1 MVPWMSEKEIEI
13 IDEFLRPEWVVFEWG
28 CGGSTLRWRDRVKE
42 WISIDHNPE
51 WTRKIPNVI
60 LRSYPTEYVLYPLTL
75 GRRFDLVLVDGI
87 LRGDCLLVASFVADQ
102 ALEHDSIRTKA
113 SEYWSR
119 AETLVEGEVKGNHR
133 GLRRYW
139 K

>member
-1 MVPWMSEKEIEI
+1 MKPWMTEREIEI
-13 IDEFLRPEWVVFEWG
+13 IDELLKPEWTIFEWG
-28 CGGSTLRWRDRVKE
+28 CGGSTSRWRERVRE

-51 WTRKIPNVI
+51 WARKIPGVI
-60 LRSYPTEYVLYPLTL
+60 LRSDPVEYVLYPLTL

-87 LRGDCLLVASFVADQ
+87 LRDKCLLVASFVTNQ
-102 ALEHDSIRTKA
+102 ALEHDSIRTKV
-113 SEYWSR
+113 SPYWPS
-119 AETLVEGEVKGNHR
+119 AETLVEGETKGNHR